1 MRERGEERVRQWER
15 HKCFLGLG
23 IQWGHLHSTG
33 KWNSEWKVK
42 REEKTGKSNGRC
54 RGKERMLG
62 QSKDSVKVELPKC
75 MQQFVDKDVRQSM
88 SSAMCVCVFVLV
100 RVCVCACVHVCLP
113 DSVLWFKINAL
124 FTHLVRG
131 GNRKR
136 QKEKK
141 ERTKLHNKF
150 HFELLT
156 FNSNGHAPSL
166 FTTAHSNCSCNLQ
179 HSNCNCNLQLLR
191 IVINFLTVACLVSS
205 RALNWQIKRIVPAS
219 AAASVAAPVAA
230 FVVGLVKP
238 TAQARQQ

>member
-1 MRERGEERVRQWER
+1 M
-15 HKCFLGLG
+15 F
-23 IQWGHLHSTG
+23 G
-33 KWNSEWKVK
+33 KAWAPS
-42 REEKTGKSNGRC
+42 
-54 RGKERMLG
+54 
-62 QSKDSVKVELPKC
+62 
-75 MQQFVDKDVRQSM
+75 
-88 SSAMCVCVFVLV
+88 CVCVFVPV
-100 RVCVCACVHVCLP
+100 RVCMCAYVHVCLP

-136 QKEKK
+136 EKERR

-156 FNSNGHAPSL
+156 FTSNGHAPSL
-166 FTTAHSNCSCNLQ
+166 FTPAHSNCSCNLQ
-179 HSNCNCNLQLLR
+179 HSNCNLQLLR

-205 RALNWQIKRIVPAS
+205 RAVNWQIKRIVPAS

-230 FVVGLVKP
+230 SVVGLVKP